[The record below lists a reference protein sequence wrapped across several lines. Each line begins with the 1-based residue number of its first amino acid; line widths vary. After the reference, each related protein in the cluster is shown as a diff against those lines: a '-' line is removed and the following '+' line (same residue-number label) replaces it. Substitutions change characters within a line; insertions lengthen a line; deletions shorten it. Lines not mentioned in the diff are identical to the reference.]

1 LANVIDSLA
10 GSMNL
15 TGKMEA
21 LSKKS
26 LEEKQSDSVAQNETY
41 KILTVLKAML
51 DEVTPLSEDGDI
63 RVFEAERVLEYF
75 KKTEDFEWI
84 EKTQAL
90 TRRLKRVKVTSEQR
104 RIDGEKKRI
113 YTMNVKEFSDLC
125 ERFKI

>member
-1 LANVIDSLA
+1 MRLGLTTLALPVSQ
-10 GSMNL
+10 
-15 TGKMEA
+15 
-21 LSKKS
+21 KKS
-26 LEEKQSDSVAQNETY
+26 CIDLCR
-41 KILTVLKAML
+41 LL
-51 DEVTPLSEDGDI
+51 
-63 RVFEAERVLEYF
+63 YF
-75 KKTEDFEWI
+75 WI